1 MADNITTQ
9 SATPATLPASTKV
22 AAVVGGFAGDTDAA
36 AGVGVLA
43 EVSGAEGSRVLTVLG
58 LAKSGATLTSV
69 PTTLTTVTN
78 FGGSTEYRMD
88 GVLVVNSSGAAITFG
103 LTNGS
108 DQYIAPPQDVPAR
121 DHRIIN
127 LNGAPITGLKWVA
140 GGSGLLGLAWG
151 RTAQ

>member
-1 MADNITTQ
+1 MADNISTQ
-9 SATPATLPASTKV
+9 SATPATLPAATRLG
-22 AAVVGGFAGDTDAA
+22 ALVGTLAGDTDAA
-36 AGVGVLA
+36 VGAGVIV
-43 EVSGAEGSRVLTVLG
+43 EVTGAEGSRVFTVLG
-58 LAKSGATLTSV
+58 LAKSGTTLTAV
-69 PTTLTTVTN
+69 PTTLTAVTN
-78 FGGSTEYRMD
+78 FGGSTEYRVD